1 MKILVTE
8 SLAPQGLEVFERAPE
23 LEVEVRLG
31 LKPAELKALIGDYD
45 GLVVRSATKVTAD
58 LIEAAKN
65 LKVIGRAGIGVDNV
79 DVEAASKKGIVV
91 MNTPGGNN
99 VTTGEHTI
107 SLMMALARH
116 IPQAVASLK
125 AGEWK
130 REKFIGV
137 ELCNKTLGV
146 IGLGNVGR
154 IVAERALG
162 FRMRVLAHDPFVPAE
177 NAARMGVELASLDE
191 IFQNADFITVHVP
204 LMDETRGLINREAF
218 SKMKTGVRIINCARG
233 GIVDEKDLVEAL
245 KSGKVAAAALDV
257 LVDEPPA
264 PNHPLLQ
271 LEQVIVTPHLGA
283 STDEA
288 QLNVAIAVAEQIVD
302 FLTRGVIRY
311 AVNVPS
317 VSPELLSVLRPYLT
331 LGEKLGSLQ
340 VQMLSKLPREVTI
353 EYSGEV
359 TKYDVAP
366 LTLAVLKG
374 ILTPVMESS
383 VNYVNAPV
391 VARERGINVIESK
404 SSRASDFAS
413 SITVTAKADDQEI
426 EVEGAIFGSNNPRIV
441 KINNFYLEAVPEGY
455 ILILHNHD
463 VPGVVGAVGTL
474 LGEKGINI
482 AGLELGREKV
492 GGMAIS
498 LIHVDGAVSKEALEA
513 LRRLPAIVSAQLVK
527 L

>member
-1 MKILVTE
+1 
-8 SLAPQGLEVFERAPE
+8 
-23 LEVEVRLG
+23 
-31 LKPAELKALIGDYD
+31 
-45 GLVVRSATKVTAD
+45 
-58 LIEAAKN
+58 
-65 LKVIGRAGIGVDNV
+65 
-79 DVEAASKKGIVV
+79 
-91 MNTPGGNN
+91 
-99 VTTGEHTI
+99 
-107 SLMMALARH
+107 
-116 IPQAVASLK
+116 
-125 AGEWK
+125 
-130 REKFIGV
+130 
-137 ELCNKTLGV
+137 
-146 IGLGNVGR
+146 
-154 IVAERALG
+154 
-162 FRMRVLAHDPFVPAE
+162 
-177 NAARMGVELASLDE
+177 
-191 IFQNADFITVHVP
+191 
-204 LMDETRGLINREAF
+204 
-218 SKMKTGVRIINCARG
+218 
-233 GIVDEKDLVEAL
+233 VDEKELAEAI

-257 LVDEPPA
+257 LEEEPPPA
-264 PNHPLLQ
+264 NHPLLQ

-317 VSPELLSVLRPYLT
+317 VSPELLTVLRPYLT

-340 VQMLSKLPREVTI
+340 VQMLSKLPSEVTI

-404 SSRASDFAS
+404 TSRPSDFAS
-413 SITVTAKADDQEI
+413 SITVTAKTKDQEI
-426 EVEGAIFGSNNPRIV
+426 ELEGAIFGSNNPRIV

-455 ILILHNHD
+455 ILILHNRD

-498 LIHVDGAVSKEALEA
+498 LIHVDDTVPKKTMEA
-513 LRRLPAIVSAQLVK
+513 LRRLPSIVSAELVK